1 MDDSTRRLLRFSIF
15 LQGFALAM
23 FTGVIVIQFATGTTS
38 VLTWV
43 FGVVAIALVA
53 AIIGTRRLTGRT

>member
-15 LQGFALAM
+15 LQSFALAM
-23 FTGVIVIQFATGTTS
+23 FAGVVVIQFATGTAS

-43 FGVVAIALVA
+43 FGVVIMALVL
-53 AIIGTRRLTGRT
+53 AIIGTRRLVART